1 MVLSHSYCDWLLQ
14 VRLYTAKKLYHQLEQ
29 ARTEFIQANV
39 MVRKQTIFLPK
50 VLHFYAKD
58 AALELPDLIDMV
70 CESMPELQQKKIK
83 QYLRRRVDK
92 CVEWLPYKSSFRYTV
107 HRSLA
112 E

>member
-1 MVLSHSYCDWLLQ
+1 MQ

-58 AALELPDLIDMV
+58 ASLELPDLIDIV
-70 CESMPELQQKKIK
+70 RESMPELQHKEIR
-83 QYLRRRVDK
+83 QYLRRRIDR